1 MATMKEIAARCGV
14 STATVSNILN
24 GKKRVSEETRNKV
37 LSVAEELHYFPNH
50 IARVLR
56 KKQTNT
62 IGIIAEDLTVFSIP
76 DIIDGIT
83 EYCEQHR
90 YHMFLTN
97 LRLLKKLQEQ
107 YAASDL
113 ENDVGIHQ
121 CFQNL
126 LSVQVDGIIYVAGH
140 ERVIRCFPEEL
151 PVPAILAYGYSKSAK
166 IPSVIVDD
174 EISSRDIVRYAIAMG
189 HRKIGVIGGTE
200 GSIHTQGRLAGYKRA
215 LNENGIAYRSD
226 FVKYCNWK
234 RQAAYQNTDQLLSE
248 GVSVIFCMSDIMAGG
263 VYDRLNELGIRVG
276 KEIAVLGYDNQELSS
291 YLSPSLTT
299 AALPLHRIGYTAA
312 SMLVQRIEKGKD
324 GTRSSSDLEE
334 IKIPCSIVLRQ
345 SVTQRK

>member
-1 MATMKEIAARCGV
+1 MKEIAARCGV

-24 GKKRVSEETRNKV
+24 GKKRVSEKTRRQV
-37 LSVAEELHYFPNH
+37 LAVAEELHYFPNH

-56 KKQTNT
+56 KKQTDT

-76 DIIDGIT
+76 EIIDGIT
-83 EYCEQHR
+83 ECCEKNK

-113 ENDVGIHQ
+113 SGDMEVRQ
-121 CFQNL
+121 CFQKL
-126 LSVQVDGIIYVAGH
+126 LSVQVDGIIFVAGH

-151 PVPAILAYGYSKSAK
+151 PVPAILSYSYSKSPE

-174 EISSRDIVRYAIAMG
+174 EISSRDIIRYALSMG
-189 HRKIGVIGGTE
+189 HRKIGVVGGTE
-200 GSIHTQGRLAGYKRA
+200 GSIHTQGRLEG
-215 LNENGIAYRSD
+215 YRSALGEAGVAYCPD
-226 FVKYCNWK
+226 FIQYCDWK
-234 RQAAYQNTDQLLSE
+234 RQLAYQKTSQLLSA
-248 GVSVIFCMSDIMAGG
+248 GVSAIFCMSDIMAGG
-263 VYDRLNELGIRVG
+263 VYDRLNELGLQAG
-276 KEIAVLGYDNQELSS
+276 KDIAVLGYDNQELSS

-312 SMLVQRIEKGKD
+312 SMLIRRIEKEGESSAGP
-324 GTRSSSDLEE
+324 GTLEE
-334 IKIPCSIVLRQ
+334 IKIPCDIVIRQ
-345 SVTQRK
+345 SVERHKK